1 MSEQLVIDP
10 ARFARDG
17 ARLTGA
23 LVAATLPR
31 LSEQLQREQLQRADP
46 LPGADQL
53 QDADLLQGAGGEIGY
68 RVEGFLSER
77 GHPGLHLQLDGEIEL
92 RCQRC
97 LGALRTRIES
107 RRDIVLVPGADEFAQ
122 RSDEDETLDI
132 IPAAARLDLRA
143 LLEDEVL
150 LALPVAPCHAPGEC
164 RVPEG
169 RPGAAPERV
178 SPFAALA
185 QLKR

>member
-10 ARFARDG
+10 ARFARDRV
-17 ARLTGA
+17 RLTGSI
-23 LVAATLPR
+23 AAAALPR
-31 LSEQLQREQLQRADP
+31 LAEQLH
-46 LPGADQL
+46 
-53 QDADLLQGAGGEIGY
+53 GAGGSIGY
-68 RVEGFLSER
+68 EVEGFLSER
-77 GHPGLHLQLDGEIEL
+77 GHPGLHLRLDGEIEV

-107 RRDIVLVPGADEFAQ
+107 RRDVVLVEGADEFAQ
-122 RSDEDETLDI
+122 RSDEDETMDI
-132 IPAAARLDLRA
+132 IPAVPRLDLRT

-150 LALPVAPCHAPGEC
+150 LGLPVAPCHAEGEC
-164 RVPEG
+164 RAPEG
-169 RPGAAPERV
+169 GPDAAPERV

>member
-10 ARFARDG
+10 ARFARDR

-23 LVAATLPR
+23 LAAGALPR
-31 LSEQLQREQLQRADP
+31 L
-46 LPGADQL
+46 ADQL
-53 QDADLLQGAGGEIGY
+53 HAPVGAIAYE
-68 RVEGFLSER
+68 VDGFISER
-77 GHPGLHLQLDGEIEL
+77 GHPGLHLKLDGEAEV

-107 RRDIVLVPGADEFAQ
+107 RRDVLLVSGADEFAQ
-122 RSDEDETLDI
+122 RQDEDETLDI
-132 IPAAARLDLRA
+132 IPAVPRLDLRA

-150 LALPVAPCHAPGEC
+150 LALPVAPCHAQGEC
-164 RVPEG
+164 RPPEG
-169 RPGAAPERV
+169 PPGTVPERV

>member
-10 ARFARDG
+10 ARFAREG

-23 LVAATLPR
+23 LAAAALPR
-31 LSEQLQREQLQRADP
+31 LAEQLQRAD
-46 LPGADQL
+46 QL
-53 QDADLLQGAGGEIGY
+53 QGPDQLQGAGGEIGY
-68 RVEGFLSER
+68 RVDGFLSER

-97 LGALRTRIES
+97 LGALRARIES
-107 RRDIVLVPGADEFAQ
+107 RRDVVLVPDVDEFAQ
-122 RSDEDETLDI
+122 RSDEDETMDI
-132 IPAAARLDLRA
+132 IPAVPRLDLRT

-150 LALPVAPCHAPGEC
+150 LALPVAPCHASDEC

>member
-10 ARFARDG
+10 ARFARDR
-17 ARLTGA
+17 ARLTGV
-23 LVAATLPR
+23 LAAAALPR
-31 LSEQLQREQLQRADP
+31 LSDQLE
-46 LPGADQL
+46 GADQ
-53 QDADLLQGAGGEIGY
+53 LQGAGGEIGY
-68 RVEGFLSER
+68 QVDGFVSER

-97 LGALRTRIES
+97 LGALRARIES
-107 RRDIVLVPGADEFAQ
+107 RRDVVLVPGADEFAQ
-122 RSDEDETLDI
+122 RSDEDETMDI
-132 IPAAARLDLRA
+132 IPAVPRLDLRA

-164 RVPEG
+164 RAPEG
-169 RPGAAPERV
+169 RPGAEPERV

>member
-17 ARLTGA
+17 GRLTGA
-23 LVAATLPR
+23 LVAANLPR

-46 LPGADQL
+46 LP
-53 QDADLLQGAGGEIGY
+53 GAGGEIGY

-97 LGALRTRIES
+97 LGALSTRIES

-122 RSDEDETLDI
+122 RSDEDETMDI

-150 LALPVAPCHAPGEC
+150 LALPVAPCHALGEC
-164 RVPEG
+164 SVPEG